1 MLNKTI
7 TIFLVALFSCAA
19 VAQDRI
25 IKKAD
30 KELSKFYKTTNFVKN
45 EIVISESS
53 NLQTPTNFK
62 EGSFFRILSNEQFL
76 GYGYLG
82 SAMGKAAKFDY
93 LVLFDDQFII
103 TKTKVLIYREEYG
116 GEIGSKRWLKQFEGK
131 ASSSKELMYNEDII
145 PISGATVSVQAMT
158 KAMNDLLKS
167 ISILQ
172 DLKEI

>member
-19 VAQDRI
+19 VAQNRT

-30 KELSKFYKTTNFVKN
+30 KELSKFYKITNFVKD

-53 NLQTPTNFK
+53 NTQTPANFN
-62 EGSFFRILSNEQFL
+62 EGSFFKILENERFL

-82 SAMGKAAKFDY
+82 SAAGKAAKFDY

-131 ASSSKELMYNEDII
+131 ASSSEELIYNQDII

-158 KAMNDLLKS
+158 KAINDLLKS
-167 ISILQ
+167 INILQ